1 MADNDKLY
9 ILWTSKEPET
19 FDEMVF
25 MYAFNAKQY
34 GWWKEMILIIWG
46 ASAKLVDEDEVVK
59 GKIRELINAG
69 IHVSACQ
76 ACARDLGVT
85 ETLENL
91 GVEVVSWG
99 KRLTEVIKSGSHLI
113 TI

>member
-1 MADNDKLY
+1 MLDKERLH

-19 FDEMVF
+19 FDEMVY
-25 MYAFNAKQY
+25 MYAFNARQY
-34 GWWKEMILIIWG
+34 GWWKEITLIIWG

-59 GKIRELINAG
+59 GKIKELINAG

-85 ETLENL
+85 ETLEKL
-91 GVEVVSWG
+91 GVEVISWG
-99 KRLTEVIKSGSHLI
+99 RKLTEVIKSGNHLI

>member
-1 MADNDKLY
+1 MENKETLF
-9 ILWTSKEPET
+9 ILWTSSEVET

-25 MYAFNAKQY
+25 MYAFNAKKY
-34 GWWKEMILIIWG
+34 GWWKEITLIIWG
-46 ASAKLVDEDEVVK
+46 ASAKLAGEDEVVK
-59 GKIRELINAG
+59 GKIKEMIDEG

-85 ETLENL
+85 ETLEKL

-99 KRLTEVIKSGSHLI
+99 KRLTEVIKSGSKLI